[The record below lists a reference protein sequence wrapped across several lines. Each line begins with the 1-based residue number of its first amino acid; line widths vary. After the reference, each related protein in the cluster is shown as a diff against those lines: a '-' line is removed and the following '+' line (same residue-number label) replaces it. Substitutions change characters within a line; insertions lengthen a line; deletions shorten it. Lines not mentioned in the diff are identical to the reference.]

1 MQREY
6 DMTKRK
12 KSTFERL
19 QTGSLNRS
27 QRREWAH
34 RLERADPALEVV
46 HAHAAGI
53 DIGSAS
59 HFVAV
64 PADRDERPVREF
76 GSWTADWQHMAAWL
90 KECKIHTVAMPSTGV
105 YGMAAVE
112 CWNSRASKFSW

>member
-1 MQREY
+1 
-6 DMTKRK
+6 MTKRK

-64 PADRDERPVREF
+64 PADRDGFLDLNDPDTDLFMLTTNGFSNKESAWFRVR
-76 GSWTADWQHMAAWL
+76 
-90 KECKIHTVAMPSTGV
+90 
-105 YGMAAVE
+105 
-112 CWNSRASKFSW
+112 R